1 MSKGCERPS
10 RGRPWLKFYEPGVPQ
25 VLAPA
30 DKTLTGYF
38 RQTVARQPEHTALSF
53 MGNRIS
59 FRELEILSNRFSCAL
74 SALGLPAGTRLA
86 LHLPNCPQFAAAYCG
101 ALQAGFTVVPCN
113 PLYVEREMEYQLN
126 NAGAEVIVTLSRF
139 YPLIKKMEQKTGLK
153 KIIVTSIKDYFPPL
167 LRFLYTLA
175 REKKEGDRVA
185 LESGDTWFE
194 EFLSGQPDR
203 FREVDID
210 LDAQA
215 CLLYTG
221 GTTGVSKGAVLT
233 HRNLATNV
241 LQTVSF
247 LPDFKEGEEKGI
259 AVLPFFHSYGLTTCL
274 NMLLIKGGT
283 LVLVPRFDLKMIL
296 KLIDREKPTLFPGVP
311 TLYVALIN
319 NPGLK
324 KYDLSSIRVC
334 NSGAAPLPVEVQA
347 RFEEITGGRL
357 IEGYVLTEASPV
369 THSNPVYGTRKA
381 GSIGI
386 PLPATGARI
395 VDLDDPERE
404 LPAGERGELAVKGPQ
419 VMKGYHNQPEETR
432 RVLSRGWLRT
442 GDIAVMDEDGFFFI
456 VDRVKDMVI
465 SGGYNIVP
473 REIEEVLYGH
483 SKIKEAVVAGIPDPY
498 RGEIIKAYVV
508 LREGETMTEQELID
522 HCKKNL
528 AAYKVPRQI
537 DFREELPKSMVGKI
551 LRRALVEEEQARG
564 NQENGI

>member
-1 MSKGCERPS
+1 MSES
-10 RGRPWLKFYEPGVPQ
+10 REDLSQDKPWLKYYEPGVPQ
-25 VLAPA
+25 DLSPA
-30 DKTLTGYF
+30 DKTLPGYF
-38 RQTVARQPEHTALSF
+38 KQTASRQPEHTALSF

-59 FRELEILSNRFSCAL
+59 FRELETLANRFSGGLAG
-74 SALGLPAGTRLA
+74 LGLPLGTRIA
-86 LHLPNCPQFAAAYCG
+86 LHLPNCPQFVIAYCG

-126 NAGAEVIVTLSRF
+126 NAGAEAIVTLSRF
-139 YPLIKKMEQKTGLK
+139 YPLVKKLEKKTGLK
-153 KIIVTSIKDYFPPL
+153 KIIVANIKDYFPPFL
-167 LRFLYTLA
+167 QFLYTLA

-185 LESGDTWFE
+185 LESGDTWFQ
-194 EFLSGQPDR
+194 EFISGQQDR
-203 FREVDID
+203 FQKVETD
-210 LDAQA
+210 LDAPA

-319 NPGLK
+319 TPDLK
-324 KYDLSSIRVC
+324 NYDLSSIRVC
-334 NSGAAPLPVEVQA
+334 NSGAAPLPVEVQT
-347 RFEEITGGRL
+347 RFEAITGGRL
-357 IEGYVLTEASPV
+357 IEGYGLTEASPV

-381 GSIGI
+381 GSIGL
-386 PLPATGARI
+386 PLPATEARI
-395 VDLDDPERE
+395 VDLDDPDRE
-404 LPAGERGELAVKGPQ
+404 MPAGERGELVVKGPQ
-419 VMKGYHNQPEETR
+419 VMKGYYNQPEETGE
-432 RVLSRGWLRT
+432 VLRDGWLHT
-442 GDIAVMDEDGFFFI
+442 GDVAVMDEDGFFFI

-483 SKIKEAVVAGIPDPY
+483 AKIQEAAVAGIPDPY

-508 LREGETMTEQELID
+508 PREGEKITEQELIGY
-522 HCKKNL
+522 CKKHL
-528 AAYKVPRQI
+528 AAYKVPKQI
-537 DFREELPKSMVGKI
+537 EFREELPKSMVGKI
-551 LRRALVEEEQARG
+551 LRRALVEEEQARKDR
-564 NQENGI
+564 EKSS

>member
-1 MSKGCERPS
+1 MSESREYPS
-10 RGRPWLKFYEPGVPQ
+10 QDRPWFKFYEPGVPQ
-25 VLAPA
+25 DLAPA
-30 DKTLTGYF
+30 DKTLPGYLK
-38 RQTVARQPEHTALSF
+38 QTAARQPEHTALSF
-53 MGNRIS
+53 MGNQIS
-59 FRELEILSNRFSCAL
+59 FRELETLANRFSGAL
-74 SALGLPAGTRLA
+74 AGLGLPLGTRIA
-86 LHLPNCPQFAAAYCG
+86 LHLPNCPQFVIAYCG
-101 ALQAGFTVVPCN
+101 TLQAGFTVVPCN

-126 NAGAEVIVTLSRF
+126 NAGAEAIVTLSRF
-139 YPLIKKMEQKTGLK
+139 YPLVKKLEQKTGLK
-153 KIIVTSIKDYFPPL
+153 KIIVANIKDYFPPF

-175 REKKEGDRVA
+175 REKKEGDRIA
-185 LESGDTWFE
+185 LEAGDTWFE
-194 EFLSGQPDR
+194 EFLSEQQDR
-203 FREVDID
+203 FQEVKSD
-210 LDAQA
+210 LDAPA

-247 LPDFKEGEEKGI
+247 LPDFQEGEEKGI

-319 NPGLK
+319 TPDLK

-347 RFEEITGGRL
+347 RFEAITGGRL
-357 IEGYVLTEASPV
+357 IEGYGLTEASPV

-381 GSIGI
+381 GSIGL
-386 PLPATGARI
+386 PLPATEARI
-395 VDLDDPERE
+395 VDLDDPGRE
-404 LPAGERGELAVKGPQ
+404 MPVGERGELVVKGPQ
-419 VMKGYHNQPEETR
+419 VMKGYYNQPEETR
-432 RVLSRGWLRT
+432 EVLREGWLHT
-442 GDIAVMDEDGFFFI
+442 GDVAVMDEDGFFFV

-483 SKIKEAVVAGIPDPY
+483 AKIQEAAVAGIPDPY

-508 LREGETMTEQELID
+508 PREGEKISEQELIGY
-522 HCKKNL
+522 CKEHL
-528 AAYKVPRQI
+528 AAYKVPKQI
-537 DFREELPKSMVGKI
+537 EFREELPKSMVGKI
-551 LRRALVEEEQARG
+551 LRRALVEEEQARKDR
-564 NQENGI
+564 EISS